1 MRTTFLHLAIIYL
14 NFFTPLNVFS
24 NDVNQNGK
32 IDLGDAIIALK
43 VSSDFQN
50 ISVSKLINWR
60 GRWTNDT
67 VYLLYDSVQ
76 YNNSSYIC
84 KRKHQSNTLEDAVP
98 TNMYLWDVLAKGIDD
113 IEQYN
118 FNNHSV
124 TELKDIFS
132 AGSGNIITI
141 KERAKLDSLKDGVSW
156 SDITEIPLDL
166 SDGDSIGITQELDPT
181 VPNELKDG
189 VNWDEVSNKPK
200 VISSESDPTIPESLK
215 DGVSWD
221 EITEKPLYQK
231 CSHAGKIDDLATKNT
246 GIYDLNINIGFKPS
260 VIQVDYHLYG
270 YTKQNLDIRYGM
282 ATYQDTSLIN
292 NYVLSGNFVFSTYQ
306 PSAGSCSDSD
316 TICVKIS
323 IKSINEN
330 GFTIRREVQ
339 SNTSTYTAKAY
350 LYYKAWK

>member
-1 MRTTFLHLAIIYL
+1 MKTIFLHIAMIYL
-14 NFFTPLNVFS
+14 FFCTPFNVLS

-32 IDLGDAIIALK
+32 INIDDAILALK
-43 VSSDFQN
+43 VSSGFQD

-60 GRWTNDT
+60 GRWTNET
-67 VYLLYDSVQ
+67 VYLIYDSVQ
-76 YNNSSYIC
+76 YNKSSYIC

-98 TNMYLWDVLAKGIDD
+98 TNMYLWDVLAKGVDE

-118 FNNHSV
+118 LNNLSV
-124 TELKDIFS
+124 TELKDIYS

-141 KERAKLDSLKDGVSW
+141 EERAKLESLKDRISW
-156 SDITEIPLDL
+156 SEIKEIPLDL

-189 VNWDEVSNKPK
+189 VDWGEIKNKPK

-215 DGVSWD
+215 DGVSWN

-231 CSHAGKIDDLATKNT
+231 SSHAGKIDDLKTKDT

-260 VIQVDYHLYG
+260 VIQVDYYLLG
-270 YTKQNLDIRYGM
+270 YIEQDSEVRFGM

-292 NYVLSGNFVFSTYQ
+292 NYVLSRNVGFSTYQ
-306 PSAGSCSDSD
+306 PSAGSCTETD
-316 TICVKIS
+316 TICIKIS
-323 IKSINEN
+323 ITNTNEN

-339 SNTSTYTAKAY
+339 SNTSTYTARAY